1 LLEGFPAVILG
12 ILTLAWMTDRPRH
25 ARWLAPQERAF
36 LEERLADEA
45 RAKEGAGA
53 STVWQAM
60 RLRNVWL
67 LALGIFATNTGG
79 YALGF
84 NRRARSAAQ
93 KEEDD
98 ALLTLMRVG
107 WGKENPAF
115 RQLFTSQFMPGAT
128 KEQADWYN
136 ELQRITVSGEMAAR
150 MVEANGDTDVTA
162 LLSRVTVP
170 TLVMHAREDARV
182 PFEAGRR
189 MAAGIPGARFVPLQ
203 GRNHLFLESEPAFAQ
218 FLEQT
223 RAFLVG

>member
-1 LLEGFPAVILG
+1 
-12 ILTLAWMTDRPRH
+12 M
-25 ARWLAPQERAF
+25 
-36 LEERLADEA
+36 
-45 RAKEGAGA
+45 
-53 STVWQAM
+53 
-60 RLRNVWL
+60 
-67 LALGIFATNTGG
+67 ATRI
-79 YALGF
+79 GF
-84 NRRARSAAQ
+84 NKRARSAAQ

-136 ELQRITVSGEMAAR
+136 ELQRITVSADVAAR

-162 LLSRVTVP
+162 LLPQVTVP
-170 TLVMHAREDARV
+170 TLVLHAREDGRV

-223 RAFLVG
+223 RAFLAS